1 MPTPYTNIKTEQDV
15 IPLLSDNNFV
25 LSLCENLTFL
35 MRKSISPTEDSY
47 ISCPR
52 EEAPVLG
59 LYVKIY
65 KFWKE
70 CLDVYKRG
78 EYGVYIVYERIL
90 YEAFTKMVYL
100 IVNGKEA
107 LDDFRLTS
115 YKNRIN
121 AYNKTEKKVDGVNL
135 VRNTKMLDDLKADGF
150 TIEDLK
156 TIHPKNF
163 KTILDIV
170 DQSYTQEEKDLIYTL
185 EYGLSSDA
193 IHSDWGELRQ
203 IHLSDIEDGMMIPNI
218 GEQVFNHYRVILP
231 IADIISM
238 AIQTF
243 IPYINETKAIVIAGD
258 ALVSM
263 AEDIQRV
270 LRLIFEHIKEEYE
283 YTPDA
288 FMTK

>member
-1 MPTPYTNIKTEQDV
+1 MLTPYTSITTKQDV
-15 IPLLSDNNFV
+15 IPLLNDNNFV
-25 LSLCENLTFL
+25 LSLCDNLTFL
-35 MRKSISPTEDSY
+35 IRKSICPNDENY
-47 ISCPR
+47 ICCSR
-52 EEAPVLG
+52 EQAPILG

-65 KFWKE
+65 KFWRE

-78 EYGVYIVYERIL
+78 EFGVYIVYERIL
-90 YEAFTKMVYL
+90 YEAFIKMVYL

-121 AYNKTEKKVDGVNL
+121 AYNKTEKHVDGVNL
-135 VRNTKMLDDLKADGF
+135 VRNTKLLDDLKADGF

-156 TIHPKNF
+156 IIQPKNF
-163 KTILDIV
+163 KKILDLV
-170 DQSYTQEEKDLIYTL
+170 VQTYTREEKDLIYTL
-185 EYGLSSDA
+185 GYGLSSDA

-203 IHLSDIEDGMMIPNI
+203 IHLSDIGDDMMIPNI
-218 GEQVFNHYRVILP
+218 GERVYNHYRVILP

-238 AIQTF
+238 AIQAF
-243 IPYINETKAIVIAGD
+243 VPYINETKAVVFAD
-258 ALVSM
+258 NALVSM

-270 LRLIFEHIKEEYE
+270 LRLIFEHIKDEYE

>member
-1 MPTPYTNIKTEQDV
+1 MLTKYTNIKTKQDV

-25 LSLCENLTFL
+25 LSICENLTFL
-35 MRKSISPTEDSY
+35 VEKSISPTEDTY
-47 ISCPR
+47 ISCHR
-52 EEAPVLG
+52 EQAPVLG

-78 EYGVYIVYERIL
+78 EFGVYIVYGRIL

-107 LDDFRLTS
+107 QDDFRLTS
-115 YKNRIN
+115 YKKRIN

-135 VRNTKMLDDLKADGF
+135 VRNTKLLDDLKADGF
-150 TIEDLK
+150 TIDDLK

-163 KTILDIV
+163 KTIQNLV
-170 DQSYTQEEKDLIYTL
+170 DQTYTQEERDLIYTL
-185 EYGLSSDA
+185 AHGLSSDA

-203 IHLSDIEDGMMIPNI
+203 IHLSDIGDDMMIPNI
-218 GEQVFNHYRVILP
+218 DERVYNHYRVILP
-231 IADIISM
+231 IADTISM

-243 IPYINETKAIVIAGD
+243 IPYINETKAIVITGD

-263 AEDIQRV
+263 AKDTQRV
-270 LRLIFEHIKEEYE
+270 LRLIFEHIMDQYGS
-283 YTPDA
+283 TPDT
-288 FMTK
+288 FMAK

>member
-1 MPTPYTNIKTEQDV
+1 MLTPYTSIKNKQDV
-15 IPLLSDNNFV
+15 IPLLNDNNFV
-25 LSLCENLTFL
+25 LSLCDNLTFL
-35 MRKSISPTEDSY
+35 IRKSISPNDESY
-47 ISCPR
+47 ICCPR
-52 EEAPVLG
+52 EQAPILG

-65 KFWKE
+65 KFWIE

-78 EYGVYIVYERIL
+78 EFGVYIVYERIL

-121 AYNKTEKKVDGVNL
+121 VYNKTEKKVDGVNL
-135 VRNTKMLDDLKADGF
+135 VRNTKFLDDLKADGF
-150 TIEDLK
+150 TTEDLK
-156 TIHPKNF
+156 SIHPKNF
-163 KTILDIV
+163 KTILNLV
-170 DQSYTQEEKDLIYTL
+170 DQTYTQEEQDLIYTL

-203 IHLSDIEDGMMIPNI
+203 IHLNDIGDGMMVPNI
-218 GEQVFNHYRVILP
+218 DERVYNHYRIILP
-231 IADIISM
+231 IADIITL
-238 AIQTF
+238 AIQAF
-243 IPYINETKAIVIAGD
+243 IPYINKTKAVVIAGD

-270 LRLIFEHIKEEYE
+270 LRLIFEHIKDEYE
-283 YTPDA
+283 NTPDE
-288 FMTK
+288 FVTI

>member
-1 MPTPYTNIKTEQDV
+1 MLTPYTSIKTKQDV
-15 IPLLSDNNFV
+15 ILLLNDNNFV
-25 LSLCENLTFL
+25 LSLCDNLTFL
-35 MRKSISPTEDSY
+35 MRKSISPNDDDY
-47 ISCPR
+47 ICCQR
-52 EEAPVLG
+52 EQAPILG

-70 CLDVYKRG
+70 CIDVYKRG
-78 EYGVYIVYERIL
+78 EFGVYIVYERIL

-107 LDDFRLTS
+107 LDDFRLAS

-121 AYNKTEKKVDGVNL
+121 VYNKTEKKVDGVNL
-135 VRNTKMLDDLKADGF
+135 VRNTKFLDDLKADGF

-156 TIHPKNF
+156 SIHPKNF
-163 KTILDIV
+163 KTILNLV
-170 DQSYTQEEKDLIYTL
+170 GQTYTQEEKDLIYTL

-203 IHLSDIEDGMMIPNI
+203 IHLNDIGDGIMVPNI
-218 GEQVFNHYRVILP
+218 DERVYNHYRIILP
-231 IADIISM
+231 IADIITL
-238 AIQTF
+238 AIQAF
-243 IPYINETKAIVIAGD
+243 IPYINETKAVVIAGD
-258 ALVSM
+258 ASVSM

-270 LRLIFEHIKEEYE
+270 LRLIFEHIKDEYE
-283 YTPDA
+283 NIPDA

>member
-1 MPTPYTNIKTEQDV
+1 MLTPYTKIKTKQDV
-15 IPLLSDNNFV
+15 IPLLCDNNFV

-35 MRKSISPTEDSY
+35 MRKSISPTEDTY

-52 EEAPVLG
+52 EQAPILG

-78 EYGVYIVYERIL
+78 EFGVYIVYERIL
-90 YEAFTKMVYL
+90 YEAFTKMTYL

-107 LDDFRLTS
+107 RDDFRLTS

-121 AYNKTEKKVDGVNL
+121 AYNKTERKVDGVNL
-135 VRNTKMLDDLKADGF
+135 VRNTKLLDDLKADGF
-150 TIEDLK
+150 TVDDLK

-170 DQSYTQEEKDLIYTL
+170 NQTYTQEEKDLIYTL
-185 EYGLSSDA
+185 AYGLSSDA

-203 IHLSDIEDGMMIPNI
+203 IHLSDIGDDMMIPNI
-218 GEQVFNHYRVILP
+218 DERVYNHYRVILP
-231 IADIISM
+231 TADTISM
-238 AIQTF
+238 AIQAF
-243 IPYINETKAIVIAGD
+243 ITYINGAKTIAIAGD

-263 AEDIQRV
+263 AEEIQRV
-270 LRLIFEHIKEEYE
+270 LRLIFEHVKEEYE
-283 YTPDA
+283 YTPDV
-288 FMTK
+288 FMTR

>member
-1 MPTPYTNIKTEQDV
+1 MLTPYTSIKTKQDV
-15 IPLLSDNNFV
+15 ISLLNGNNFV
-25 LSLCENLTFL
+25 LSLFDNLTFL
-35 MRKSISPTEDSY
+35 MRKSISPNNDDY
-47 ISCPR
+47 ICCPR
-52 EEAPVLG
+52 KQAPILG

-70 CLDVYKRG
+70 CIDVYKRG
-78 EYGVYIVYERIL
+78 ELGVYIVYERIL

-121 AYNKTEKKVDGVNL
+121 AYNKTEKKTDGINL
-135 VRNTKMLDDLKADGF
+135 VRNTKLLDDLKVDGF

-163 KTILDIV
+163 KTILNIV
-170 DQSYTQEEKDLIYTL
+170 DQTYTQEEKDLIYTL

-193 IHSDWGELRQ
+193 IHSDWGELCQ
-203 IHLSDIEDGMMIPNI
+203 IHLSDIGDDMMIPNI
-218 GEQVFNHYRVILP
+218 GEQAYNHYRIILP

-238 AIQTF
+238 AIQAF
-243 IPYINETKAIVIAGD
+243 VPYINETKAVVFAGN

-270 LRLIFEHIKEEYE
+270 LRLIFEHIKDEYE

>member
-1 MPTPYTNIKTEQDV
+1 MLTPYTSIKNKQDV
-15 IPLLSDNNFV
+15 IPLLNDNNFV
-25 LSLCENLTFL
+25 LSLCDNLTFL
-35 MRKSISPTEDSY
+35 IRKSISPNDESY
-47 ISCPR
+47 ICCPR
-52 EEAPVLG
+52 EQAPILG

-65 KFWKE
+65 KFWIE

-78 EYGVYIVYERIL
+78 EFGVYIVYERIL

-121 AYNKTEKKVDGVNL
+121 VYNKTEKKVDGVNL
-135 VRNTKMLDDLKADGF
+135 VRNTKFLDDLKADGF
-150 TIEDLK
+150 TTEDLK
-156 TIHPKNF
+156 SIHPKNF
-163 KTILDIV
+163 KTILNLV
-170 DQSYTQEEKDLIYTL
+170 DQTYTQEEKDLIYTL

-203 IHLSDIEDGMMIPNI
+203 IHLNDIGDGMMVPNI
-218 GEQVFNHYRVILP
+218 DERVYNHYRIILP
-231 IADIISM
+231 IADIITL
-238 AIQTF
+238 AIQAF
-243 IPYINETKAIVIAGD
+243 IPYINKTKAVVIAGD

-270 LRLIFEHIKEEYE
+270 LRLIFEHIKDEYE
-283 YTPDA
+283 NTPDE
-288 FMTK
+288 FVTI

>member
-1 MPTPYTNIKTEQDV
+1 MLTPYTYIRTKQDV
-15 IPLLSDNNFV
+15 IPLLNDNYFM
-25 LSLCENLTFL
+25 LSLCDNLTFL
-35 MRKSISPTEDSY
+35 IRKSICPNDEEY
-47 ISCPR
+47 ICCPR
-52 EEAPVLG
+52 EQAPILG

-78 EYGVYIVYERIL
+78 EFGVYIVYERIL

-115 YKNRIN
+115 YKNRFD
-121 AYNKTEKKVDGVNL
+121 AYNKTKKHVDGVNL
-135 VRNTKMLDDLKADGF
+135 VRNTKLLDDLEADGF

-163 KTILDIV
+163 KKILDLV
-170 DQSYTQEEKDLIYTL
+170 DKTYTREEKDLIYTL
-185 EYGLSSDA
+185 GYGLSSDA

-203 IHLSDIEDGMMIPNI
+203 IHLSNIGDNMMIPNI
-218 GEQVFNHYRVILP
+218 DERVYNHYRVILP

-238 AIQTF
+238 AIQAF
-243 IPYINETKAIVIAGD
+243 VPYINETRAVVLVGN

-263 AEDIQRV
+263 AEEIQRV
-270 LRLIFEHIKEEYE
+270 LRLIFEHIKDEYE
-283 YTPDA
+283 DTPDA
-288 FMTK
+288 FMTT

>member
-1 MPTPYTNIKTEQDV
+1 MLTPYTSIKTKQDV
-15 IPLLSDNNFV
+15 IPHLNDNNFV
-25 LSLCENLTFL
+25 LSLCDNLTFL
-35 MRKSISPTEDSY
+35 IRKSISPNDGNY
-47 ISCPR
+47 ICCPR
-52 EEAPVLG
+52 EQAPILG
-59 LYVKIY
+59 LYVKIF

-78 EYGVYIVYERIL
+78 EFGVYIVYERIL

-107 LDDFRLTS
+107 LYDFRLSS

-121 AYNKTEKKVDGVNL
+121 AYNKTEKKDDGVNL
-135 VRNTKMLDDLKADGF
+135 VRNTKFLDDLKADGF

-163 KTILDIV
+163 KTILNIV
-170 DQSYTQEEKDLIYTL
+170 DQTYTQEEKELIYTL

-203 IHLSDIEDGMMIPNI
+203 IHLSNIGNDMMIPNI
-218 GEQVFNHYRVILP
+218 GERVYNHYRVILP

-243 IPYINETKAIVIAGD
+243 VPYINETKAVVFAGN

-270 LRLIFEHIKEEYE
+270 LRLIFEHIKDEYE
-283 YTPDA
+283 HTPDA
-288 FMTK
+288 FVTK